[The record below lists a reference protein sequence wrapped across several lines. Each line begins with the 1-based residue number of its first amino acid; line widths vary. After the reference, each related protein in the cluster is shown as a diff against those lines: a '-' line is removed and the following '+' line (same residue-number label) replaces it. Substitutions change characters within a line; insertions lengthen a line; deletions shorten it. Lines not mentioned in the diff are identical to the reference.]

1 MYMITHIRESVDS
14 LYKDAADGYIGG
26 ETGGAMGAVAPT
38 KYKVWGHRPHDPTIT
53 YGHDSDKASPLY

>member
-14 LYKDAADGYIGG
+14 LYKDAANGYIGG

-38 KYKVWGHRPHDPTIT
+38 KYKVWEHSPHDCQ
-53 YGHDSDKASPLY
+53 